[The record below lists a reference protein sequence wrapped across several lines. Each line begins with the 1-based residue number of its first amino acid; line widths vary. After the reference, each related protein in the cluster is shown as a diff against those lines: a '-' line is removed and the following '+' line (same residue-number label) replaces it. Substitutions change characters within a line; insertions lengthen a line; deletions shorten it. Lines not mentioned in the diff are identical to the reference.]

1 MSIEPLQADPGVALG
16 GGRPAVLSPSSDQ
29 RARRARIAIGVLA
42 AGVAWASLP
51 FLAGLLGAV
60 VLAVL
65 LAPLYRRIAPRIGPR
80 RAAFLLALASV
91 LLFAVPIALL
101 LAWAI
106 AQAPNVLQQV
116 LASTAFARLADLR
129 VGPLDVGAQLAEAG
143 RTAVA

>member
-1 MSIEPLQADPGVALG
+1 MPSERIQAEQTLTPSGPRTG
-16 GGRPAVLSPSSDQ
+16 ILSPSSDQ

-65 LAPLYRRIAPRIGPR
+65 LMPPYRRLAPRIGPR
-80 RAAFLLALASV
+80 RAALLLSFASA
-91 LLFAVPIALL
+91 LLFAAPITLV

-106 AQAPNVLQQV
+106 GQTPHLLEPHATAARP
-116 LASTAFARLADLR
+116 ASAS
-129 VGPLDVGAQLAEAG
+129 
-143 RTAVA
+143 